1 MIFLWHFQTSKIVDL
16 GYEIL
21 FIKMNRYKIIGH
33 IGEGAHGYVVKAIN
47 LESRKEV
54 ALKKLLLK
62 SLSEGIPTNI
72 LREIKA
78 LQHIDCQYV
87 RRIII

>member
-1 MIFLWHFQTSKIVDL
+1 
-16 GYEIL
+16 
-21 FIKMNRYKIIGH
+21 MNRYKIIGH
-33 IGEGAHGYVVKAIN
+33 IGEGAHGYVVKALN
-47 LESRKEV
+47 LETRKEV

-62 SLSEGIPTNI
+62 SLSDGIPTNI

-87 RRIII
+87 RRTIFITCI

>member
-1 MIFLWHFQTSKIVDL
+1 MDQ
-16 GYEIL
+16 
-21 FIKMNRYKIIGH
+21 YKIKGH
-33 IGEGAHGYVVKAIN
+33 IGEGAHGYVVKAVN
-47 LESRKEV
+47 LNGNQEV

-62 SLSEGIPTNI
+62 SLSEGIPNNI

-87 RRIII
+87 SKTIHNISKFTFNIQFIL